1 MLLLYLVA
9 DLLCFCCK
17 NNNLLLLLY
26 LLADLQCLK
35 KCCCCNILLL
45 LQHFVVVKKIRIFF
59 AFFCLLISTPKIIH
73 LQLSFAFFFINNYAR
88 GRSPTRRT
96 RCGTDQTRPL
106 DRLLKQ
112 LILCALQNASPSTI
126 IEMKS
131 GWNS

>member
-1 MLLLYLVA
+1 M
-9 DLLCFCCK
+9 
-17 NNNLLLLLY
+17 
-26 LLADLQCLK
+26 
-35 KCCCCNILLL
+35 LL
-45 LQHFVVVKKIRIFF
+45 LQHFVVVEKIRIFF

-73 LQLSFAFFFINNYAR
+73 LQLIFAFLLINNYAR

-96 RCGTDQTRPL
+96 RRTRCGTDQTRLL